1 MKNLILSLSAA
12 IILLNL
18 QGCVSGTSIEPKPIE
33 VKFLAIYPLS
43 SAELS
48 SDYVSQI
55 YKPITVDSK
64 TVLNAFHS
72 YTIRIV
78 RLGTPTEKHIT
89 IKGDQS
95 WYDLQLF
102 GSPKVDKLREIAE
115 NTFKSLSDNSSLIKP
130 VIKTQCE
137 LLKLQSDFITKSVKA
152 GYKILVFDPKAKAG
166 ELLMKK
172 HPVYSSYN
180 TLKVALGKAYS
191 KTSNRFL
198 VVHKIARCE
207 PIIDYDRD
215 GLTGAADHCPYN
227 WGPKN
232 LNGCPDKDGDGIIDK
247 WDRCPTQKGTLK
259 DQGCPDR
266 NRDTDKDGVADYLD
280 HCPRIAGLNSNHGCP
295 ERMRPLGDISYNR
308 SVLYFDKDPKDKIKI
323 TITKMHGSGTPI
335 VINDYLG
342 QNINMS
348 KYNLIALTPYN
359 IGVVNE
365 KGQRVSRCIVWTQ
378 SGEFCDCRKQ

>member
-1 MKNLILSLSAA
+1 MKNLILSLSAV

-18 QGCVSGTSIEPKPIE
+18 QGCVSQSSIEPKPIE
-33 VKFLAIYPLS
+33 VKFLAIYPLT

-78 RLGTPTEKHIT
+78 RLGTPAEKHIT

-102 GSPKVDKLREIAE
+102 GSPKEDKLREIAD
-115 NTFKSLSDNSSLIKP
+115 NTFKNLSDNSSLIKP
-130 VIKTQCE
+130 VVKTQCE
-137 LLKLQSDFITKSVKA
+137 LLKMQSNFITKSVKA

-172 HPVYSSYN
+172 YPVYSSYN
-180 TLKVALGKAYS
+180 TLKGALGKAYS
-191 KTSNRFL
+191 KASSRFL

-207 PIIDYDRD
+207 PVIDYDRD
-215 GLTGAADHCPYN
+215 GLTDAADHFPYN
-227 WGPKN
+227 WGTKN

-266 NRDTDKDGVADYLD
+266 KRDTDKDGVVDYLD
-280 HCPRIAGLNSNHGCP
+280 NCPRIAGLNSNHGCP
-295 ERMRPLGDISYNR
+295 ERMRPIGDISYNK
-308 SVLYFDKDPKDKIKI
+308 SILYFDKDPKDKINIKI
-323 TITKMHGSGTPI
+323 TNMKKGGDPI
-335 VINDYLG
+335 IISNYIN
-342 QNINMS
+342 QNIDMR
-348 KYNLIALTPYN
+348 KYNLTALDNYYIEIT
-359 IGVVNE
+359 NE
-365 KGQRVSRCIVWTQ
+365 SKQKSNRCIVMTK
-378 SGEFCDCRKQ
+378 SGEFCDCKK